1 MTWVCP
7 DRGVKDQH
15 MPSIIDIRWNILW
28 DLQQTH
34 ILVGGFNPSET
45 YWSVGMIVPNIW
57 RKKHQPAY
65 IMIGGFVQKLW
76 GIPGVTR
83 YVPVYCNFH
92 AGKWWYPTGFG
103 VPATVCFSGWTY
115 RGYRKSSVTIYP
127 WKWNSLVRNSEDSF
141 LYLFHSASVHHT
153 GS

>member
-57 RKKHQPAY
+57 RKKTPTSIY
-65 IMIGGFVQKLW
+65 YDRWVCPEIMRYTGRNEVCPSLLQFSCGKMMISHWIW
-76 GIPGVTR
+76 G
-83 YVPVYCNFH
+83 
-92 AGKWWYPTGFG
+92 
-103 VPATVCFSGWTY
+103 
-115 RGYRKSSVTIYP
+115 SSHCVFLRVDLP
-127 WKWNSLVRNSEDSF
+127 WLP
-141 LYLFHSASVHHT
+141 
-153 GS
+153 